1 MAFWWFVRNTG
12 CLCFFL
18 CGCEYVCCLRVNCS
32 DADWNFV
39 SVLFFVLGDRILLS
53 TAAPLSFLGLTSLP
67 VLCVVAWLTHNHSS
81 VLPPLPRS
89 SPPLSAETATVCPG
103 LWPDLSC
110 VFEGVSHAQD
120 ETKCT
125 GMNLWGLL
133 CFRNRAQEGLRATGN
148 HPRGGQGPAGGSQPQ
163 RANNNGGEVRS
174 ANRIDYQACCVSSS
188 EWSGPS
194 VALTALM
201 TTLCI

>member
-18 CGCEYVCCLRVNCS
+18 CGCEYVCCLRVNCC

-39 SVLFFVLGDRILLS
+39 SALFLVLGDRILLS
-53 TAAPLSFLGLTSLP
+53 TAAPLSFLGLTSLS

-110 VFEGVSHAQD
+110 VFWRGLSRPRWDKVHGYESVGPSLFSEQGSGRTPGYRQSSPGRTRSCWRIPAA
-120 ETKCT
+120 T
-125 GMNLWGLL
+125 GKQQWRRSKISKPDRLPGLL
-133 CFRNRAQEGLRATGN
+133 CF
-148 HPRGGQGPAGGSQPQ
+148 
-163 RANNNGGEVRS
+163 
-174 ANRIDYQACCVSSS
+174 
-188 EWSGPS
+188 
-194 VALTALM
+194 
-201 TTLCI
+201 